1 MAATPPL
8 TVACLCA
15 AWCRTCDDYRSAFT
29 EVARAHAS
37 ARFVW
42 IDIEEHSDVLGEDLD
57 VENFPTVALL
67 RGGAA
72 ALLRHPCCRMPPR
85 STAWSQPR
93 GRDDAWSAGVPPA
106 TQAMAAALA
115 HAEPA
120 PAACLTGPPV

>member
-15 AWCRTCDDYRSAFT
+15 AWCRTCDEYRSAFT
-29 EVARAHAS
+29 EVAREHAS

-67 RGGAA
+67 RGAELRFFGTLLPHAATLDRMAEA
-72 ALLRHPCCRMPPR
+72 AL
-85 STAWSQPR
+85 SD
-93 GRDDAWSAGVPPA
+93 GAWSASVPPA
-106 TQAMAAALA
+106 TQAMAAAL
-115 HAEPA
+115 HT
-120 PAACLTGPPV
+120 LSLRLPPV

>member
-29 EVARAHAS
+29 EVARAHPS

-67 RGGAA
+67 RGAELRFFGTLLPHAATLDRMVAA
-72 ALLRHPCCRMPPR
+72 AL
-85 STAWSQPR
+85 SD
-93 GRDDAWSAGVPPA
+93 GAWSAGVPPA
-106 TQAMAAALA
+106 TQAMAAAVHTLS
-115 HAEPA
+115 
-120 PAACLTGPPV
+120 LRLPPV